1 MPKVA
6 VLGLDTN
13 NPLRALF
20 FIKEGFLPL
29 YKYGHMGYNTFRSKD
44 MEAERELAKF
54 LDKHLYT
61 NNIFTRSDRTD
72 DSATQV
78 AGSDIILSVPSLGIK
93 DAVVDEKASIYY
105 INKDLRTF
113 VLEISF
119 LNKGLCYNEGWFVDE
134 TLSTEYYLLQWI
146 KADIADS
153 WKVKEDNITEIE
165 CVLISKAKLKKYFE
179 YEGYNKATLLQIAQE
194 MRATHKTMIA
204 PPGKPYRFYFTQ
216 KLAEKPVNILLNKEE
231 YIRLSEFHYFVRPN
245 GDI

>member
-1 MPKVA
+1 
-6 VLGLDTN
+6 
-13 NPLRALF
+13 
-20 FIKEGFLPL
+20 
-29 YKYGHMGYNTFRSKD
+29 MGYNTFRSKD

-72 DSATQV
+72 DSVTQV
-78 AGSDIILSVPSLGIK
+78 ASSDIIPSVPSLGIK

-105 INKDLRTF
+105 INKDLRT
-113 VLEISF
+113 L
-119 LNKGLCYNEGWFVDE
+119 
-134 TLSTEYYLLQWI
+134 
-146 KADIADS
+146 
-153 WKVKEDNITEIE
+153 
-165 CVLISKAKLKKYFE
+165 
-179 YEGYNKATLLQIAQE
+179 AQE

-204 PPGKPYRFYFTQ
+204 PPDKPYRFYFTQ